1 MKTVKQINVYAAAL
15 VLILGSWNNYVSA
28 QEKSFDL
35 TAGYHWLHPTK
46 SEDWKNASG
55 IEIQARF
62 WQNEHLGFAL
72 VGAAD
77 TWKAKTEISEV
88 DTGDTYSYTSVNGDA
103 SITSFGA
110 SLLYRSE
117 SHADVKLVLDLGL
130 RYALVDS
137 SVYGEAA
144 YDGPGGPNYLYD
156 KIDIDNTL
164 LFVLGA
170 GVEFEVTDNIA
181 FTLGAG
187 YQVDI
192 NKPEE
197 TFVGESLGETGLDAV
212 SFCILLN
219 CKF

>member
-1 MKTVKQINVYAAAL
+1 MKINRNTTVCTIVLAL
-15 VLILGSWNNYVSA
+15 VLNSWSDYVSA
-28 QEKSFDL
+28 QEKTFEL
-35 TAGYHWLHPTK
+35 AAGYHWLNPTK
-46 SEDWKNASG
+46 DEDWKRAGG

-72 VGAAD
+72 VGASD
-77 TWKAKTEISEV
+77 TWKARTEVYEE
-88 DTGDTYSYTSVNGDA
+88 DTGDAYFYTSVDGDA
-103 SITSFGA
+103 SITSLGA

-117 SHADVKLVLDLGL
+117 SSAEVKLVLDFGL
-130 RYALVDS
+130 RYALIDS
-137 SVYGEAA
+137 SIYGEAA

-170 GVEFEVTDNIA
+170 GVEFAITDNIA
-181 FTLGAG
+181 FTIGAG

-197 TFVGESLGETGLDAV
+197 TFAGESLGETGLDAV
-212 SFCILLN
+212 SFCMLLN
-219 CKF
+219 CKL

>member
-1 MKTVKQINVYAAAL
+1 MKTNRQIPVYAMTLAL
-15 VLILGSWNNYVSA
+15 ALSSWSACASA
-28 QEKSFDL
+28 QEKTFDL
-35 TAGYHWLHPTK
+35 VAGYHWLHPTK
-46 SEDWKNASG
+46 SEDWKSAGG

-77 TWKAKTEISEV
+77 TWKAKTEVYEE
-88 DTGDTYSYTSVNGDA
+88 DTGDTYFYTSVDGDA
-103 SITSFGA
+103 SITTFGA

-117 SHADVKLVLDLGL
+117 SHADVKLVLDFGL
-130 RYALVDS
+130 RYALIDS

-156 KIDIDNTL
+156 TIDIDNTL
-164 LFVLGA
+164 LFVLG
-170 GVEFEVTDNIA
+170 GGIEFTVTENIA
-181 FTLGAG
+181 FTLGVG

-212 SFCILLN
+212 SFGMLIN
-219 CKF
+219 CRF